1 LGTAA
6 QLIIESEAVS
16 PAARQ
21 TAVRTPHLRRVPP
34 PSHRVDEPAVEAR
47 PAPLP
52 VPATVVRLP
61 AGADRIDLRILRTLQ
76 RCGRISYQKLGE
88 EVHLSPTAVFERVK
102 RLEREGFILGYEAR
116 LDAAKLGSGGTM
128 YIEVRL
134 ERACIGAMQRFN
146 DAVRACPDVME
157 CHLVA
162 GDCDYLMKI
171 RLADDHVMDD
181 PLPASIRALPGVRE
195 MRGFGVK
202 TGLKQERSLS
212 F

>member
-6 QLIIESEAVS
+6 QLIETDVIS
-16 PAARQ
+16 PTARPS
-21 TAVRTPHLRRVPP
+21 VRTPHLRRVTPP
-34 PSHRVDEPAVEAR
+34 VQRVAEPSAEPSNTPV
-47 PAPLP
+47 PL
-52 VPATVVRLP
+52 PATVVRLP

-116 LDAAKLGSGGTM
+116 LDASKLGSGGTL

-134 ERACIGAMQRFN
+134 ERACIGAMERFN
-146 DAVRACPDVME
+146 EAVRACAEIME

-171 RLADDHVMDD
+171 RVADDHAMDD
-181 PLPASIRALPGVRE
+181 PLPASIRSLPGVRE
-195 MRGFGVK
+195 MRSFGVK
-202 TGLKQERSLS
+202 TGLKQERALS